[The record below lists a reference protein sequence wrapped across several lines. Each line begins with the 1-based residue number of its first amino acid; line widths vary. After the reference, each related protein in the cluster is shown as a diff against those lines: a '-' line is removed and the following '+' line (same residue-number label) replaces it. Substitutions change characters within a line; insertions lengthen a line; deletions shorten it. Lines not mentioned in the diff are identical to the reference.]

1 MFMAESRN
9 NIRSEEAADAP
20 VRRGLD
26 VGAAVPS
33 RIAKFL
39 RGVRRYVTGA
49 LIAASPALGSC
60 VNIDSAAE
68 TEVLAQGGNE
78 GVDQTTESANV
89 ADRTVNLW
97 FDGKNWH
104 FEGKYPKN
112 FQLTVE
118 VDGKQVFDEPIHP
131 AGGSFNLYG
140 VAGETARDIQIKA
153 YDPEAQDM
161 QTYQIPI
168 EPKKSTK
175 GMYGVPNLHNVEYPA
190 N

>member
-1 MFMAESRN
+1 MFMAELRN
-9 NIRSEEAADAP
+9 NIHPEEAADVP
-20 VRRGLD
+20 DQRRLD
-26 VGAAVPS
+26 VAAAAPS
-33 RIAKFL
+33 RFSRFA
-39 RGVRRYVTGA
+39 RRVRAAMVGA
-49 LIAASPALGSC
+49 IIAASPVLGSC
-60 VNIDSAAE
+60 LNIEPAGE
-68 TEVLAQGGNE
+68 TESVSQGGNDAL
-78 GVDQTTESANV
+78 DQRTEAVNV

-118 VDGKQVFDEPIHP
+118 VDGEQVFDQAVEP
-131 AGGSFNLYG
+131 ASGAFNVSG
-140 VAGETARDIQIKA
+140 VAGETAHDIQIKA
-153 YDPEAQDM
+153 YDPDAQDA

-175 GMYGVPNLHNVEYPA
+175 GMYGVPDLHNVEYPA

>member
-9 NIRSEEAADAP
+9 NIHSEEAAYAP
-20 VRRGLD
+20 AQRRLD
-26 VGAAVPS
+26 VAAAAPS
-33 RIAKFL
+33 RLDRFM

-49 LIAASPALGSC
+49 IIAVSPVLGSC
-60 VNIDSAAE
+60 MNIDSLAE
-68 TEVLAQGGNE
+68 TEALAQGGNE
-78 GVDQTTESANV
+78 GVDKRTEAANV

-97 FDGKNWH
+97 FDGKDWH

-118 VDGKQVFDEPIHP
+118 VDGKQVFDQPVEPA
-131 AGGSFNLYG
+131 AGAFNVSG
-140 VAGETARDIQIKA
+140 VAGETAHDIQIKA
-153 YDPEAQDM
+153 FDPEAQDM

-168 EPKKSTK
+168 EPKKTTK